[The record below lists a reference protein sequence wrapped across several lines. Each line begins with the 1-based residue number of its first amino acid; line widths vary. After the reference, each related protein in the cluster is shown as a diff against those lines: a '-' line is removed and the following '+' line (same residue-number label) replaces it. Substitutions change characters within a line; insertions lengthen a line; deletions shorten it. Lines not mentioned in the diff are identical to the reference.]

1 MWYYSE
7 TDAEYVSLRQPDFN
21 SFWKAQFT
29 LELDRK
35 YAFLKNVKLFKN
47 LSEISM
53 MRLCEMFELK
63 TYSKNAILFNDCS
76 YRARPITKLGMGFG
90 LHSKNSEDWAT
101 IKFKNTG
108 ELLGLKRTSSKLFGI
123 IQRNRGK
130 INSMKFKNLRYPGVY
145 VLLNGV
151 LEVEDDCGFRTT
163 NFISRGDYFGE
174 NLIF

>member
-1 MWYYSE
+1 
-7 TDAEYVSLRQPDFN
+7 
-21 SFWKAQFT
+21 
-29 LELDRK
+29 
-35 YAFLKNVKLFKN
+35 
-47 LSEISM
+47 
-53 MRLCEMFELK
+53 
-63 TYSKNAILFNDCS
+63 
-76 YRARPITKLGMGFG
+76 MGFG